1 MAGQLVTPIVVLIA
15 TTPRFNNLQS
25 VAIPSIVAQKLRPVA
40 VVIVSD
46 QRALNAAEH
55 ILLQELLGDLPLVTL
70 KNSFLPGAAGSWN
83 TGINAI
89 AQRFKH
95 SYIAIL
101 DDDDSWQPD
110 HLLLCYKSSDDGQ
123 ADIVL
128 SGINVTKNNNNI
140 AVNIPTNITVN
151 DFLVGNPGWQGS
163 NTFVR
168 VKALQAVGGF
178 TNGMISSNDKDL
190 AIRLLTENRFRVTYT
205 RQATVNWAC
214 GLCDTA
220 LSAPGS
226 VQKRKGC
233 AQFLQSHGHRMS
245 SLQMQQYFQRMEKLF
260 NINQQDILTELQRL
274 S

>member
-1 MAGQLVTPIVVLIA
+1 MAGQLVSPVVVLIA
-15 TTPRFNNLQS
+15 TTPRFANLQS
-25 VAIPSIVAQKLRPVA
+25 IAIPSIVAQARQPVA
-40 VVIVSD
+40 VFIVSD
-46 QRALNAAEH
+46 RRQLTEAEH
-55 ILLQELLGDLPLVTL
+55 IALQNQLGDVPLVSL
-70 KNSFLPGAAGSWN
+70 QNRLLPGAAGSWN

-89 AQRFKH
+89 VEQYQH

-101 DDDDSWQPD
+101 DDDDSWRPD
-110 HLLLCYKSSDDGQ
+110 HLSLCLASSDNGQ

-128 SGINVTKNNNNI
+128 SGINVIKDNSNI
-140 AVNIPTNITVN
+140 AVNMPANIAVN

-168 VKALQAVGGF
+168 AKALQAVGGF

-190 AIRLLTENRFRVTYT
+190 AIRLLADNRFRVTYT
-205 RQATVNWAC
+205 NQATVNWAC
-214 GLCDTA
+214 GECDTA